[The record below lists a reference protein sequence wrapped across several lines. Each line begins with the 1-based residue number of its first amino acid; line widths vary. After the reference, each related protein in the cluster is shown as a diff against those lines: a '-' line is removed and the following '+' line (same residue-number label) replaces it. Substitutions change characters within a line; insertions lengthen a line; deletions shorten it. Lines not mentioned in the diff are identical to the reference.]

1 MRLNLDP
8 ACSFMQA
15 TSEKTKAAQSL
26 QSQSHASLASLAS
39 QSTDGPEAAGSHM
52 VALIHM
58 SMGQTMV
65 WRDA

>member
-1 MRLNLDP
+1 MGLNLDP

-15 TSEKTKAAQSL
+15 TSEKTKAAQSF